1 MKTQCDK
8 IQDKISG
15 FIAGILPEKE
25 MKTVQEHLGECS
37 PCREYKDQLQSE
49 DLLLEDMFEKLESD
63 MARQEDEV
71 IKALDYCTGADE
83 TRITALFHKYSE
95 SRYVKI
101 ACAAAVI
108 IFLAL
113 NYIITLSWISEIKA
127 CIQLCS

>member
-8 IQDKISG
+8 IQDKVSG

-25 MKTVQEHLGECS
+25 MFTVQEHLGECS
-37 PCREYKDQLQSE
+37 VCKEYNDQLQGE
-49 DLLLEDMFEKLESD
+49 ELLLEDLFEKLESD

-71 IKALDYCTGADE
+71 IKAVEYCTGAAE
-83 TRITALFHKYSE
+83 TGIAALFRKYSE
-95 SRYVKI
+95 SRFVKI
-101 ACAAAVI
+101 AGAAAVI

>member
-25 MKTVQEHLGECS
+25 MSTVQEHLGKCS
-37 PCREYKDQLQSE
+37 LCKEYKDQLQSE
-49 DLLLEDMFEKLESD
+49 DLLLEDLFEKLESD

-71 IKALDYCTGADE
+71 IKAVEYCTDTGQ
-83 TRITALFHKYSE
+83 IGIIALFRKYSE
-95 SRYVKI
+95 SRFVKI
-101 ACAAAVI
+101 AGVAAVI
-108 IFLAL
+108 LFLAL